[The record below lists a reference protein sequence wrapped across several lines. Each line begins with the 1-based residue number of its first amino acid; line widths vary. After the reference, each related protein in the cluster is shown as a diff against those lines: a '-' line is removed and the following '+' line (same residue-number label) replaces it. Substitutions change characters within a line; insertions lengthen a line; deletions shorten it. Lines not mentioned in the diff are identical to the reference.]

1 MTEQRRA
8 LVMHLANGS
17 EPLLIAIP
25 TESADELA
33 GRLPAMI
40 RNGDIESIAA
50 ANGSS
55 IAVNFAHVLA
65 AHVDTAPGLGKIY
78 GSLPREH

>member
-8 LVMHLANGS
+8 LVMHLGNGS
-17 EPLLIAIP
+17 DPLLVAIP
-25 TESADELA
+25 AESATELA

-55 IAVNFAHVLA
+55 VAVNFAHVLA
-65 AHVDTAPGLGKIY
+65 AHVNTAPGLGKIY
-78 GSLPREH
+78 GSLPRDH

>member
-8 LVMHLANGS
+8 LVVHLANGS

-25 TESADELA
+25 ADAATELA

-55 IAVNFAHVLA
+55 VVVNFAHVLA
-65 AHVDTAPGLGKIY
+65 AHVDTAPGLGKLY

>member
-1 MTEQRRA
+1 MTDQRKA
-8 LVMHLANGS
+8 LVMHLGNGS
-17 EPLLIAIP
+17 DPLLVAIP
-25 TESADELA
+25 AESAAELA

-50 ANGSS
+50 ADGSS

>member
-1 MTEQRRA
+1 
-8 LVMHLANGS
+8 MHLASGG
-17 EPLLIAIP
+17 EPLLVVVP
-25 TESADELA
+25 TESASELA
-33 GRLPAMI
+33 DRLPGMI

-55 IAVNFAHVLA
+55 VVVNFAHVLA
-65 AHVDTAPGLGKIY
+65 AHVDTAPGLGKLY

>member
-1 MTEQRRA
+1 MTEQRKA
-8 LVMHLANGS
+8 LVMHLGNGS
-17 EPLLIAIP
+17 DPLLVAIP
-25 TESADELA
+25 AESATELA

-50 ANGSS
+50 ADGSS

-65 AHVDTAPGLGKIY
+65 AHVDTTPGLGKIY